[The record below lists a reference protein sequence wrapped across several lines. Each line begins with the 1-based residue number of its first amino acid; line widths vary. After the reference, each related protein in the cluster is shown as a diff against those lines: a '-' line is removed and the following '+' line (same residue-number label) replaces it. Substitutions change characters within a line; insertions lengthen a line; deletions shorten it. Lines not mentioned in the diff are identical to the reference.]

1 MHKPNPNKTVSM
13 VLENICTVLVLPS
26 PPNNCFANDWYWRRI
41 CGVPFLM
48 RNVFNLQRIGLNS
61 LVIYSNENNSELY
74 KRLCEEK
81 NISLKL
87 SWVTDVTEVTKLTN
101 NYSIL
106 ILNGGALYTKQEIQ
120 SGMNSLA
127 NSNESSTQFLERET
141 IANTL
146 DQIVLKNKFFLA
158 PSVGNPDSGVIFL
171 PAGKDSWLG
180 RPQDFLTQH
189 ENLLKSSGLN
199 NDSFFDRAIT
209 RFFSRQLTRFFLQ
222 TSLSPN
228 IITLLSLVIG
238 LISAVYFFQGTYG
251 NNLIGAGLLVL
262 SSWIDCTD
270 GEIARLKFMESEIG
284 GKLDIICDNLVHVA
298 VFCAIGIGLY
308 QSTGQYIFMLLGV
321 FAVFGSLVSFLL
333 LSSLIITEKKKG
345 SEKTPNLKVK
355 KDLTTKLANRDFIY
369 FLFLMAAIGRVDVF
383 IFLTAVG
390 SNIFAGYLI
399 YSRLKSSPLA
409 N

>member
-1 MHKPNPNKTVSM
+1 MHKLNPNKTVST
-13 VLENICTVLVLPS
+13 VLENVCTVLVLPS
-26 PPNNCFANDWYWRRI
+26 PPSDCFADDWYWRRI

-61 LVIYSNENNSELY
+61 LVIYSNENNPELY

-87 SWVTDVTEVTKLTN
+87 SWATDVTEVTKLTN
-101 NYSIL
+101 DYSIL

-127 NSNESSTQFLERET
+127 NGNESSTRFLERE
-141 IANTL
+141 IVANTL
-146 DQIVLKNKFFLA
+146 DQIVLKNEFFLA
-158 PSVGNPDSGVIFL
+158 PSVGNSDSGVIFL
-171 PAGKDSWLG
+171 QAGKDSWLS

-199 NDSFFDRAIT
+199 NDSFFDRAVT

-238 LISAVYFFQGTYG
+238 LMSAVYFFQGTYE

-262 SSWIDCTD
+262 SAWIDCTD

-284 GKLDIICDNLVHVA
+284 GKLDIICDNLVHMA
-298 VFCAIGIGLY
+298 VFFAIGIGLH
-308 QSTGQYIFMLLGV
+308 QSTGQYIFIFLGV
-321 FAVFGSLVSFLL
+321 FAMLGSLVSFLL

-345 SEKTPNLKVK
+345 SEKTPSLKVK

-369 FLFLMAAIGRVDVF
+369 FLLLMAAIGRVDVF
-383 IFLTAVG
+383 IFITAIG

-399 YSRLKSSPLA
+399 YSRLKSSPPA
-409 N
+409 S